1 MDGIWQL
8 RIANE
13 IIKVK
18 ADDYVAGMLLAS
30 IAMSATMSLKSRG
43 KNHK

>member
-1 MDGIWQL
+1 MMDDSWQL

-18 ADDYVAGMLLAS
+18 AGMLLAS
-30 IAMSATMSLKSRG
+30 IAVIAVATSLKSIQWLRE
-43 KNHK
+43 K

>member
-1 MDGIWQL
+1 MMDDSWQL

-30 IAMSATMSLKSRG
+30 IAVMSAAATSLKS
-43 KNHK
+43 